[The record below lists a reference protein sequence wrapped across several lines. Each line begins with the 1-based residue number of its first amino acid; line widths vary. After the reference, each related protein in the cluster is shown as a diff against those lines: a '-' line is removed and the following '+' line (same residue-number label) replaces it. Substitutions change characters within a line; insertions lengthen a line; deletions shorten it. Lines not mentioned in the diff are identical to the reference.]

1 MAFPLPTASAR
12 PDGSEATRRFRET
25 QLRES
30 VKMEALADL
39 ATGIANDFNNALAVI
54 IGSIELARSH
64 LPPDQHAVIEELTAA
79 RAGAHRAA
87 RLVRRLFS
95 CTRPATSV
103 RRPVDPAAI
112 VTTAADVLRRDLEG
126 LVTVETAFDHGAR
139 LVSADAEQISDILLN
154 LGYNARD
161 AMPEGGVLRLTTA
174 RVRSPDS
181 AGLPAGLVG
190 DRELVRLDVQD
201 SGSGIAPDVLPRIFE
216 PFFTTKEPA
225 RGAGLGLAMV
235 YGVLR
240 QHEGGVTVD
249 TAVGAGTT
257 FHIFLPLLDAG
268 AGAGG
273 GAAGLPDPGADGRA
287 DGTRGRTVLIVDDEA
302 EIRRASR
309 EALEQFGHAV
319 LEAADGLQAL
329 EVLRRNEQD
338 VALVILDVVMP
349 GLSGWET
356 LAELRRRWPTLPVI
370 MTSGMPL
377 PPAGS
382 PEAAA
387 VQCLLQKPYSLAELT
402 REVRRLVGTDG

>member
-1 MAFPLPTASAR
+1 MAPATRAVSDTR
-12 PDGSEATRRFRET
+12 DGSEATRRFRET

-54 IGSIELARSH
+54 SGSIELALSH
-64 LPPDQHAVIEELTAA
+64 LSPDQHAVIQELVAG

-95 CTRPATSV
+95 CTRPAASV
-103 RRPVDPAAI
+103 RRPVDPGTI
-112 VTTAADVLRRDLEG
+112 VTAAADVLRRDLEG
-126 LVTVETAFDHGAR
+126 LVTVETAFDHGGR
-139 LVSADAEQISDILLN
+139 LVCADAEQITDILLN

-161 AMPEGGVLRLTTA
+161 AMPEGGVLRLSTA
-174 RVRSPDS
+174 CFRSPDS
-181 AGLPAGLVG
+181 AGLPVDFVG
-190 DRELVRLDVQD
+190 DREFVRLDVRD
-201 SGSGIAPDVLPRIFE
+201 TGIGIAPDVLPRIFE
-216 PFFTTKEPA
+216 PFFTTKSPA

-257 FHIFLPLLDAG
+257 FHVFLPVLSAGTGADA
-268 AGAGG
+268 AGG
-273 GAAGLPDPGADGRA
+273 VDPIPGARA
-287 DGTRGRTVLIVDDEA
+287 PGSESRTVLIVDDEV
-302 EIRRASR
+302 EIRRAGR
-309 EALEQFGHAV
+309 EALEQFGYAV
-319 LEAADGLQAL
+319 LEAAHGMQAL
-329 EVLRRNEQD
+329 DLLRTTERE

-377 PPAGS
+377 LGTAT

-387 VQCLLQKPYSLAELT
+387 AQCLLQKPYSLAELE
-402 REVRRLVGTDG
+402 REVQRLVGPAA